1 MPRMSKPTLELVL
14 HPVRLRILNAMSGER
29 TCTTAELSD
38 RMPDLSQATLYR
50 HVKLLLKGG
59 LLEVVDEQQ
68 VRGAIERRYRVR
80 REGARIGMDV
90 AAAMSLEDH
99 RTGFT
104 ATMAALIAEFN
115 TYLDREGANPFAD
128 RVSYRQATLWLRDQD
143 LDELLGELRAVIVS
157 RMQKNAARGSK
168 PFRASMILFPAE

>member
-14 HPVRLRILNAMSGER
+14 HPVRLRILNAMSGDR
-29 TCTTAELSD
+29 TGTTTELSD

-80 REGARIGMDV
+80 REVARIGMDT
-90 AAAMSLEDH
+90 AAAMSLQDH

-115 TYLDREGANPFAD
+115 TYLDRKGANPFAD
-128 RVSYRQATLWLRDQD
+128 KVSYRQATLWLRDED
-143 LDELLGELRAVIVS
+143 LDELLDEIRTVIVS
-157 RMQKNAARGSK
+157 RIQKKPARGSK
-168 PFRASMILFPAE
+168 PYRANVILFPAE

>member
-1 MPRMSKPTLELVL
+1 MSMPTLELVL

-29 TCTTAELSD
+29 TCTTSELCA
-38 RMPDLSQATLYR
+38 RMPDLSQATVYR
-50 HVKLLLKGG
+50 HVALLLKGG
-59 LLEVVDEQQ
+59 LLEVEDEQR

-80 REGARIGMDV
+80 RERAAIGMDT

-99 RTGFT
+99 RLGFT

-128 RVSYRQATLWLRDQD
+128 SVSYRQATLWLRDE
-143 LDELLGELRAVIVS
+143 ELAELIAEIGTAVVS
-157 RMQKNAARGSK
+157 RMKKK
-168 PFRASMILFPAE
+168 PAPDRTPYRASVILFPAE